1 MKDTFE
7 NIEKSGRLIFRYI
20 RGSHAYGL
28 NVEGSD
34 IDTGGVYITGN
45 ENLLGLRENYCEQ
58 ISDKK
63 HDNVWYEIG
72 RFLELLLTSNP
83 NMLEALFVPER
94 CILYKH
100 PIMDIILK
108 NRDKFLSKK
117 AFNALTCY
125 GISQIKKARGLN
137 KKIVKPI
144 KVRKTP
150 IDFCYTFKGQG
161 SESVTKFLER
171 NGLKQIYC
179 GLVHIDNM
187 DQAYAVF
194 YDWEQHIHME
204 WKTAEEF
211 ADFLIDVVINDK
223 ESKFIDSLKEMN
235 YDLWFKFIPNLKDFY
250 STTTFISDAKAK
262 WMQIYNE
269 IKPKGYHGIQKEDGS
284 SNDVHLDSVVKG
296 EQPIFH
302 LLYNKN
308 GYASHCREYKEY
320 KNWEQNRNQLRYESN
335 LDKNYD
341 AKNIMHSCRLI
352 QMGIELAKT
361 GKFNVD
367 RTEMGDREF
376 LLKIRNHGFEY
387 DEIIEYVETK
397 EKELDKISKLNT
409 LPDEIDR
416 EFVNNLLLK
425 IRKEFDCENNKI
437 NES

>member
-7 NIEKSGRLIFRYI
+7 NIEKSGRLIFKYI

-63 HDNVWYEIG
+63 HDNVWYEVG

-100 PIMDIILK
+100 PVMDIILK
-108 NRDKFLSKK
+108 NKDKFLSKK
-117 AFNALTCY
+117 AFYTLIGY
-125 GISQIKKARGLN
+125 GEEQIKKARGLN

-161 SESVTKFLER
+161 SEPVTKFLER

-194 YDWEQHIHME
+194 YDWGQHIHME

-211 ADFLIDVVINDK
+211 AEFMMTDEGD
-223 ESKFIDSLKEMN
+223 KFIETVDKFNS
-235 YDLWFKFIPNLKDFY
+235 DLAYQLRPNVVCGKNANRTY
-250 STTTFISDAKAK
+250 NVAK
-262 WMQIYNE
+262 WMALYNEE
-269 IKPKGYHGIQKEDGS
+269 IKPSGYHGIQKEDGS
-284 SNDVHLDSVVKG
+284 SNAVHLDSVLKG

-320 KNWEQNRNQLRYESN
+320 KEWEANRNQLRYESN

-367 RTEMGDREF
+367 RSEMGDREF

-387 DEIIEYVETK
+387 DEVVKFAEDK
-397 EKELDKISKLNT
+397 KKELMKIAKNST

-416 EFVNNLLLK
+416 EFISNLL
-425 IRKEFDCENNKI
+425 IQVREAFETSI
-437 NES
+437 SNEKNS